1 MSHAPTPPVWRSCA
15 LPNRG
20 QAGITLTEVLISM
33 LLVVGGLLGLTRV
46 ASVAV
51 SSNSKSFRM
60 DQAVSKAQARLEA
73 LRNVPTAA
81 LSCLAG
87 GSAPSACVSSCTAAG
102 GEQVACQTAMGTA
115 PGNNTDQMATP
126 YQYAFLVRQSNANVY
141 DIQVLVTF
149 NDDSV
154 DPPKP
159 VRILLRTAEFR

>member
-1 MSHAPTPPVWRSCA
+1 MSCA
-15 LPNRG
+15 STSSVRQPPCLSHPD

-33 LLVVGGLLGLTRV
+33 LLVVVGLLGLTRV

-51 SSNSKSFRM
+51 QSNTKSFRM
-60 DQAVSKAQARLEA
+60 AQAVSKAQDRLEA

-87 GSAPSACVSSCTAAG
+87 GGNPTSCVSSCTSAG

-115 PGNNTDQMATP
+115 PGNNIDQMSTP
-126 YQYAFLVRQSNANVY
+126 YQYAFLVRQANTNVY